1 MKISAL
7 RLHNVRRFAGKGV
20 ALENIRDGVNVFCAA
35 NEFGKSTS
43 FEALHALFFQAHTS
57 MAKDVKSLQPYSGG
71 APMVQ
76 ADIETG
82 TGRYRL
88 TKRFLSSKHASVTDL
103 QNGRLIAQAD
113 EAENFIASLMRGGT
127 AEPAGLLWVRQGV
140 TGLDQRDKRE
150 EENEK
155 RIRES
160 LLTSVQG
167 EVEAITGGRRMSAI
181 IDRCNE
187 ELSLLVTDKLK
198 PKARGPY
205 AAAIE
210 ERDRLIAEEQRLH
223 SEVDRLREALDQRAQ
238 VVKRLSILEDA
249 EEEAARRSA
258 VEKATAVF
266 EAAKAHREAL
276 KAAEAEA
283 KLARSQLEKAEQDLV
298 AFRTAFKRAKELQAE
313 LAGVEEER
321 RVALAR
327 RNEASQA
334 IDKALAAAQAAQ
346 AEEHEA
352 RQLLQR
358 LDAALKA
365 RQAAQELVQLRERLL
380 QAEAIRTQH
389 EALKAE
395 LATLAL
401 PAGLID
407 RLQKLDVEI
416 AGLRAAKEASLP
428 TFRMQYQPAP
438 TVGVTLGGSNL
449 EDGEE
454 QSFDDVLE
462 LQIEGAGTLMLRS
475 NRPADADATLLRKE
489 AERRKLL
496 EAANLTDLAEA
507 RARETAIQD
516 KLSELKQLEL
526 RLEHQAPEGLARLKE
541 LVAQREMLGASVP
554 DVEGD
559 PEAARQKA
567 AEAAQKLTD
576 ANVRIRE
583 AQPLRSRADDA
594 LVTIET
600 KHARLLAE
608 LAQVDSILGAAEARA
623 LREQGLEDAYHQQK
637 QHFDELN
644 QKVEK
649 LQLAAP
655 DLAAVEAALQRA
667 RSVEEAANREKTSL
681 HIKLAELNTEIRN
694 RSDEAVEEA
703 WRETEDALAIAS
715 ERVARFEKEVA
726 VLVRLRS
733 ALQQSRS
740 AARDLYL
747 QPVIKELRPLLNLL
761 FDDVSFEFDEK
772 TYLPQSL
779 RRNGQE
785 ESIEVLS
792 GGMKEQLS
800 ILTRL
805 AFARMLAAHG
815 RPAPVIL
822 DDALVYSDDDRIE
835 KMFDALHRQSRDQQ
849 IIVFSC
855 RQRAFSKLG
864 GNVLEITDWR
874 PDA

>member
-7 RLHNVRRFAGKGV
+7 RLHNVKRFAGKGV
-20 ALENIRDGVNVFCAA
+20 ALENIQEGVNVFCAA

-57 MAKDVKSLQPYSGG
+57 TAKDVRSLQPYSGG

-76 ADIETG
+76 ADIVTG
-82 TGRYRL
+82 NGRYRL

-103 QNGRLIAQAD
+103 ENGRLIAQAD
-113 EAENFIASLMRGGT
+113 EAEQFISSLVRGGT

-140 TGLDQRDKRE
+140 TGIDQRDKRE

-181 IDRCNE
+181 IERCSE
-187 ELSLLVTDKLK
+187 ELSQLVTDKLK

-205 AAAIE
+205 AVAIE
-210 ERDRLIAEEQRLH
+210 ERDRLVAEEQRLRG
-223 SEVDRLREALDQRAQ
+223 EVERLREALDQRAQ
-238 VVKRLSILEDA
+238 IVKRLAVLEDA
-249 EEEAARRSA
+249 EEEASRRSA

-283 KLARSQLEKAEQDLV
+283 RLAHSQLEKAEQDFV
-298 AFRTAFKRAKELQAE
+298 AFRTASKRSKELQAE
-313 LAGVEEER
+313 LATVEEER
-321 RVALAR
+321 RNALAR
-327 RNEASQA
+327 RNGVSLAM
-334 IDKALAAAQAAQ
+334 DKALSAAQAAA
-346 AEEHEA
+346 AEEQEA

-365 RQAAQELVQLRERLL
+365 RQAAEELILLRERLQ
-380 QAEAIRTQH
+380 QAEALRASH

-395 LATLAL
+395 LANLTL

-407 RLQKLDVEI
+407 KLQKLEVEI

-428 TFRMQYQPAP
+428 TLRMQYQPSA
-438 TVGVTLGGSNL
+438 TVGVTVSGKQL
-449 EDGEE
+449 EDGAE
-454 QSFDDVLE
+454 QSFDDLVELE
-462 LQIEGAGTLMLRS
+462 IAGAGTLILRS
-475 NRPADADATLLRKE
+475 NRPADADAMLLRKE

-496 EAANLTDLAEA
+496 EAASLADLAEA
-507 RARETAIQD
+507 RAREASVQA
-516 KLSELKQLEL
+516 KLSDLKQLEL
-526 RLEHQAPEGLARLKE
+526 RLEHLAPEGLARLRE
-541 LVAQREMLGASVP
+541 LVAQRELLGASVP

-559 PEAARQKA
+559 PEVVRTRA

-576 ANVRIRE
+576 ANGRIRE
-583 AQPLRSRADDA
+583 AQPQRSRADDA
-594 LVTIET
+594 LMAIET
-600 KHARLLAE
+600 RHAKIIAE
-608 LAQVDSILGAAEARA
+608 LTQVDSVLGAADARA
-623 LREQGLEDAYHQQK
+623 SREQSLEASYFQQK
-637 QHFDELN
+637 QNFEELN

-655 DLAAVEAALQRA
+655 DLAAAEAALQRA
-667 RSVEEAANREKTSL
+667 RSVQDAANKEKTNL

-694 RSDEAVEEA
+694 KSDEAVEEA
-703 WRETEDALAIAS
+703 WREAEDALAITN
-715 ERVARFEKEVA
+715 ERVARFQKEVA

-747 QPVIKELRPLLNLL
+747 HPVIKELRPLLNLL
-761 FDDVSFEFDEK
+761 FDDVSFVFDEK

-779 RRNGQE
+779 RRNGQD

-864 GNVLEITDWR
+864 GNVLEISDWR
-874 PDA
+874 PEA